1 MLKFSR
7 HLCQVCFVLLFLC
20 FLAPAEAA
28 RVKSF
33 VPESHYAVPGGEVA
47 EIVAAS
53 ADGMFLYYTNASGKK
68 VGVLDI
74 SDPAN
79 PMAASYISTGEAEP
93 TSAAVSSDGKNLI
106 VVMRNGD
113 GLDNPIPGTLSLY
126 DISDAGA
133 PSHVGDVEIGIGP
146 DSAALA
152 NQGGNLVAVVAIE
165 DEETDAEGEAT
176 VGGKRPG
183 RVDVIVLNRDNPAAS
198 RVSPVYFPESL
209 LAGIEGVNFAADPQP
224 EFIAIHP
231 SQIEAAVTLQEN
243 NAVAII
249 DISNPEAPKIKNV
262 FCAGTVERKADLKKD
277 GSVDFSDDFRGRREP
292 DAVAYV
298 TVGDETFL
306 AIANEGDTSLKT
318 FGDGV
323 YSGGRGVSLLRL
335 DGTPVWDS
343 GVELE
348 IAASLAGHYPD
359 ARSESRSVEVEGCAS
374 AKVYD
379 DTLLVAASERG
390 SFAAAYRVGDAS
402 HPELLK
408 IMPTGI
414 GPEGVAIVTSRS
426 DGKKLLITSN
436 ESDGTVNIYSIL
448 ADDVRGNPQKPEIKS
463 SKFPW
468 SALSGFSSDGKDIY
482 AVPDNARSP
491 SCIWRLD
498 MSGAEQGI
506 IDISEEIA
514 LVKDSNPV
522 AYDLEGICLTDEG
535 FWLAA
540 EGAEGAGNALILV
553 RRDGTVVSE
562 YPISKDMLDKY
573 GDPKNYGF
581 EGLAVSPDGKKIYAA
596 LQRGFVT
603 SASQAAILR
612 FDVGSGLWDVAW
624 YPLEKHSKDPE
635 KYWMGISDIEMDG
648 DSSLLVVERDKGMGG
663 TAEIKR
669 VYSVSLSDWR
679 NESTLRKTLVSD
691 ILAEHGLLLEKV
703 ESLCL
708 LGRDIWIGTD
718 NDGAG
723 WTQVINLGPVM
734 R

>member
-1 MLKFSR
+1 MVKYSR
-7 HLCQVCFVLLFLC
+7 HLFHVCSVLLCLFC
-20 FLAPAEAA
+20 VVPAEAA
-28 RVKSF
+28 HVRSC
-33 VPESHYAVPGGEVA
+33 VPEAHYAVPGGEVA

-53 ADGMFLYYTNASGKK
+53 PDGMFLYYTNASGKK

-79 PMAASYISTGEAEP
+79 PKAAAYISTGDAEP
-93 TSAAVSSDGKNLI
+93 TSAAVSADGKYLA

-113 GLDNPIPGTLSLY
+113 GLDNPAPGTLSLY
-126 DISDAGA
+126 DISDAGK
-133 PSHVGDVEIGIGP
+133 PSHIGDVEIGIGP
-146 DSAALA
+146 DSAALV
-152 NQGGNLVAVVAIE
+152 NQSGNLVAVVAIE

-176 VGGKRPG
+176 LGGKRPG
-183 RVDVIVLNRDNPAAS
+183 RVDVIVLNRDDPAAS
-198 RVSPVYFPESL
+198 RVSPVFFPESL
-209 LAGIEGVNFAADPQP
+209 LAGIAGVNFTADPQP

-231 SQIEAAVTLQEN
+231 SQTEAAVTLQEN

-249 DISNPEAPKIKNV
+249 DISNPEAPKVKNV
-262 FCAGTVERKADLKKD
+262 FCAGMVERKADIEKD
-277 GSVDFSDDFRGRREP
+277 GAVDFSGGFKGRREP
-292 DAVAYV
+292 DAIAYV
-298 TVGDETFL
+298 TVGDETYL
-306 AIANEGDTSLKT
+306 AVANEGDTSLKT

-348 IAASLAGHYPD
+348 RSAALAGHYPD
-359 ARSESRSVEVEGCAS
+359 SRSESRSVEVEGCAS
-374 AKVYD
+374 AEVYD

-390 SFAAAYRVGDAS
+390 SFAAVYRVDDAS
-402 HPELLK
+402 RPELLK
-408 IMPTGI
+408 ILPTGI
-414 GPEGVAIVTSRS
+414 GPEGIAIVTSRS

-436 ESDGTVNIYSIL
+436 ESDGTVNIYSMW
-448 ADDVRGNPQKPEIKS
+448 AGDVRGNPQKPEIKS

-482 AVPDNARSP
+482 AVPDNARAP
-491 SCIWRLD
+491 SCIWRID
-498 MSGAEQGI
+498 MSGVGEGVM
-506 IDISEEIA
+506 DIAEEIN
-514 LVKDSNPV
+514 LVKDSKPA
-522 AYDLEGICLTDEG
+522 AYDLEGICVTGEG

-540 EGAEGAGNALILV
+540 EGAKGEENALV
-553 RRDGTVVSE
+553 FARRDGTVISE
-562 YPISKDMLDKY
+562 YPISKGLLDKY

-603 SASQAAILR
+603 SAPQAAILR
-612 FDVGSGLWDVAW
+612 FDVDSRQWEAAW

-663 TAEIKR
+663 TAEVKR
-669 VYSVSLSDWR
+669 VYSVDLSDWR
-679 NESTLRKTLVSD
+679 NESALRKTLVSD

-708 LGRDIWIGTD
+708 LGGNMWIATD

-723 WTQVINLGPVM
+723 WTQVINLGPI
-734 R
+734 RR